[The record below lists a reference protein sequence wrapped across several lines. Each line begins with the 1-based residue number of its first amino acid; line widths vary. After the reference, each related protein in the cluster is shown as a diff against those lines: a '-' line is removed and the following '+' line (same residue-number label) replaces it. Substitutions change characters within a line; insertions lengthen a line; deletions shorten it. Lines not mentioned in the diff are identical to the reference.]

1 MTDLEQLS
9 TQELKAILDETEQR
23 IHEIRAELEEREAD
37 TQHTLVESIELSPE
51 WTPVKWGQVKAFFSW
66 CWTSCGAKSHDT
78 ERCSTWV
85 LVRADCRAAGV
96 PGVRQ
101 RRHLG

>member
-1 MTDLEQLS
+1 MSQATDTSMEGSIMTDLEHLS

-51 WTPVKWGQVKAFFSW
+51 WTPVKWGQVKAFFQL
-66 CWTSCGAKSHDT
+66 
-78 ERCSTWV
+78 V
-85 LVRADCRAAGV
+85 LDELRSKK
-96 PGVRQ
+96 P
-101 RRHLG
+101 